1 MTYTHLEWKKPTKL
15 VPLIAEDEIPNDM
28 PTWAKLIVSKL
39 NDLNQSIEHI
49 SLQVS
54 GVVVTS
60 ADWWFQW
67 EITSVENGE
76 QSIKDERQSEV

>member
-1 MTYTHLEWKKPTKL
+1 M
-15 VPLIAEDEIPNDM
+15 
-28 PTWAKLIVSKL
+28 

-60 ADWWFQW
+60 VDWWFQW

-76 QSIKDERQSEV
+76 QSIKDWERQSEV